1 MNHDDDK
8 RHLWTCGCAAGLA
21 QLLGVWI
28 HTLCALTCLT
38 HWGKNACEFWM
49 VPCTSL
55 VFYVWPLMFTVW
67 LLVNTNRQPVSSR
80 HPIYIG
86 VCAYSSGCQHLSR
99 HEVSHE
105 LTRTHT
111 HSVYIPV
118 TFRCSGQMAA
128 PKRPPLLPR
137 RILLTITELVQYQ
150 DKFCSCRRP
159 LVPVG
164 DELVA
169 AIP

>member
-111 HSVYIPV
+111 HTQSISQSPSDAVDKWQPQKDHHFCPEESCWPSRNSCNI
-118 TFRCSGQMAA
+118 
-128 PKRPPLLPR
+128 
-137 RILLTITELVQYQ
+137 RISFALVEGHWCQWAM
-150 DKFCSCRRP
+150 S
-159 LVPVG
+159 
-164 DELVA
+164 
-169 AIP
+169 